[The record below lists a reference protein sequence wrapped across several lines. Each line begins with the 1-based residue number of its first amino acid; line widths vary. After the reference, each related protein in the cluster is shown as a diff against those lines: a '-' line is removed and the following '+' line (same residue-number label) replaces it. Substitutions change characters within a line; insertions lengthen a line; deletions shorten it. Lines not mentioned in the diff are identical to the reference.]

1 MTNNSKVKTFR
12 IKPVTQY
19 KLTKLKE
26 QWDISEGKTIER
38 LIDSAYYKLFG
49 NHQWGKEIT
58 NNEKELI
65 EIAKTEWIER
75 Y

>member
-1 MTNNSKVKTFR
+1 MSTNSKMKTFR

-49 NHQWGKEIT
+49 NHQWGKELT
-58 NNEKELI
+58 NDEKELI
-65 EIAKTEWIER
+65 KIASTEWIER